1 MMYTVYIYTILYLD
15 FPVSHMAFIKSL
27 IETSIARVYC
37 WDDPR
42 QVNDGTCHQKAC
54 FFLSGKGQLVYGPIM
69 FYRNMWGFPSI
80 WVPQNGWFIS
90 WKVLLNG

>member
-1 MMYTVYIYTILYLD
+1 MKFYEYIYMMYIYDVYCIYIYTILYLD

-54 FFLSGKGQLVYGPIM
+54 FFYPEKDNWYMAL
-69 FYRNMWGFPSI
+69 
-80 WVPQNGWFIS
+80 
-90 WKVLLNG
+90 